1 MKTLISLF
9 TLAGTLAGVSI
20 AQAEKFEWVDEP
32 GKHSDLL
39 FNGKKIVRYVYEPM
53 DPENREAT
61 YKPFHHVYDSKG
73 EGFLTKGP
81 GGQYTHHRG
90 IYFGFSKCKLPDGSG
105 VDSWHCKGGYQQHAK
120 VLAQSATDKAAV
132 QKVAIE
138 WRKDD
143 GTVFINEERQLT
155 FTPAQDGLHVDFQST
170 LKSPAGTVV
179 LDGDP
184 QHAGFQFRASNEVN
198 DKSKGQTYYIRPG
211 TGKGEPGK
219 TINWGK
225 GADDEDAGVTNLPWK
240 GMSVVVGG
248 ERYTIVYLDSPDNP
262 KPARYSERDYG
273 RFGSYFVSE
282 VTPEKPLAVNY
293 GLFIATAELTPEK
306 CQQLHDE
313 KFDK

>member
-1 MKTLISLF
+1 MKTSIFALTI
-9 TLAGTLAGVSI
+9 AGLLGGSAF
-20 AQAEKFEWVDEP
+20 ADFKWVDEA
-32 GKHSDLL
+32 GKHTDLL
-39 FNGKKIVRYVYEPM
+39 FNGKKIVRYVYEGM
-53 DPENREAT
+53 NPEDRERT

-105 VDSWHCKGGYQQHAK
+105 VDSWHCKGGYQQHSKVVEQIAK
-120 VLAQSATDKAAV
+120 DDTATQTV
-132 QKVAIE
+132 EIE

-143 GTVFINEERQLT
+143 GTVFIVESRTLT
-155 FTPAQDGLHVDFQST
+155 FTPAEDGLHVDFKST
-170 LKSPAGTVV
+170 LTSPEGTVK

-184 QHAGFQFRASNEVN
+184 QHAGFQFRASNEVSA
-198 DKSKGQTYYIRPG
+198 KTKGQTIYTRPG
-211 TGKGEPGK
+211 TGAAKPGA

-225 GADDEDAGVTNLPWK
+225 DKGDDDSSVTNLPWK

-248 ERYTIVYLDSPDNP
+248 DRYTIVYLDSPDNP

-282 VTPEKPLAVNY
+282 VSPDKPLTVNY
-293 GLFIATAELTPEK
+293 GLFITAGELTPEK
-306 CQQLHDE
+306 CQQLHTA
-313 KFDK
+313 KFGG

>member
-1 MKTLISLF
+1 MKISIISL
-9 TLAGTLAGVSI
+9 TIAGLLSGGAF
-20 AQAEKFEWVDEP
+20 AELEWVDEA
-32 GKHSDLL
+32 GKHTDLVH
-39 FNGKKIVRYVYEPM
+39 NGKKIVRYVYEPM
-53 DPENREAT
+53 DPEDRERT

-81 GGQYTHHRG
+81 GGKYTHHRG

-105 VDSWHCKGGYQQHAK
+105 VDTWHSRGGYTEHVK
-120 VLAQSATDKAAV
+120 LLE
-132 QKVAIE
+132 QKVEDGSAIQTVQIE

-143 GTVFINEERQLT
+143 GTVFIVEKRTLT
-155 FTPAQDGLHVDFQST
+155 FTPAEDGLHVDFKST
-170 LKSPAGTVV
+170 LTSAEGKVV

-198 DKSKGQTYYIRPG
+198 EKTANQTIYIRPE
-211 TGKGEPGK
+211 TGEAEPGA

-225 GADDEDAGVTNLPWK
+225 GKGDDDSSVTNLPWK

-262 KPARYSERDYG
+262 KPARYSERNYG

-282 VTPEKPLAVNY
+282 VTPDKPLTVNY
-293 GLFIATAELTPEK
+293 GLFITTGQLPAEK
-306 CQQLHDE
+306 CQQLFE
-313 KFDK
+313 AKFGK